1 MPELTKKPE
10 KSERPSPSAYWQQRL
25 TSWDPVF
32 TPFSVI
38 SMLVIIGI
46 VFLPV
51 GVTMLFGANS
61 LYTQAI
67 QYGGVGTEA
76 SILTDCTDG
85 LGCDLNF
92 TIDMNIDGPLYLY
105 YEISNY
111 YQNNIKYSSSVNW
124 NQMMGKTDVSQ
135 SDLGTSCDPAT
146 TTTDN
151 ANSALTLNPCGLIAK
166 SYFTDA
172 FSASVPSG
180 TSNSF
185 NQVEMSTDEI
195 TGPLD
200 QSLFR
205 QPDGFKSAS
214 YTGSACTSSTQTLT
228 AAQCS
233 ADLGTPYCKCYLDA
247 GKKYVFYY
255 PDDDTTEYLYETY
268 AGLVSPLEGV
278 TDPRFMNW
286 MNIAA
291 LPKFRKLYG
300 KMEGT
305 YKQGDQIK
313 ISVSYPVGI
322 PGVPNSGTGYDV
334 DQFKGTKSVVLS
346 ARGALGVKNRGLG
359 VTYIVSGA
367 CMIVMALVFFVKHE
381 VSPRPLGSAALLN
394 WTR

>member
-1 MPELTKKPE
+1 MNPRAIATRAPHNTA
-10 KSERPSPSAYWQQRL
+10 SAYWQQRL

-46 VFLPV
+46 VFLPI

-76 SILTDCTDG
+76 TLLTDCTD
-85 LGCDLNF
+85 GCDLNF

-105 YEISNY
+105 YEITNY

-146 TTTDN
+146 TITDN

-180 TSNSF
+180 SSGF
-185 NQVEMSTDEI
+185 DQVEMSTDEI

-200 QSLFR
+200 QSLFQ
-205 QPDGFKSAS
+205 QPQGFKSAS
-214 YTGSACTSSTQTLT
+214 YSGSACSTATDFYTLT
-228 AAQCS
+228 AAQCA
-233 ADLGTPYCKCYLDA
+233 ADLGTPSCKCYFDTSTTP
-247 GKKYVFYY
+247 GKWYVFYY
-255 PDDDTTEYLYETY
+255 PDDDTTQYLYETY
-268 AGLVSPLEGV
+268 VGLVSPLEGV

-313 ISVSYPVGI
+313 ITVSYPTGI
-322 PGVPNSGTGYDV
+322 SGTGTGYDV
-334 DQFKGTKSVVLS
+334 DQFKGTKSVILS

-381 VSPRPLGSAALLN
+381 VSPRSLGSAALLN